1 MRQYQ
6 TMSRK
11 LQLKFQ
17 KWLFVIAIKFKSKQV
32 AGIIGIEDGSQAFMY
47 IIC

>member
-1 MRQYQ
+1 MNFDSNQIQ
-6 TMSRK
+6 FSN
-11 LQLKFQ
+11 
-17 KWLFVIAIKFKSKQV
+17 SKQV